1 MCDGHGGGD
10 QVDSDRIGKIR
21 PVSLEDEMRSSY
33 IDYAMSV
40 IVSRALPDVRD
51 GLKPVHRRILYTMHE
66 RGLRSTAAYRKSAG
80 IVGETMA
87 KYHPHGDLALY
98 DTLVR
103 MAQDFSLRYPLV
115 DGQGNF
121 GSVDG
126 DPAAAP
132 RYTEARLAAIAD
144 ELLVDIDKETVD
156 FVDNYDGRLRQPTVL
171 PARLPNLLVN
181 GSSGIAVGMATNI
194 PPHNLNE
201 VCEAIK
207 QLIDNPDM
215 TGTELAEHVQGP
227 DFPTGATIF
236 RFEDQRNSVTGER
249 ERVDAIRQMYATGRG
264 RVIIRAQVA
273 FEEVRAG
280 KMAVVVTELPYQVNK
295 TSLIE
300 KMADLVASKRITDV
314 SDIRDESDRD
324 GMRIVVEVKRDGSP
338 HTVMQQLF
346 KHTQLQ
352 TSFSANILA
361 LVDGQPQTLGLK
373 PLLQHYIT
381 YRREVVGRRTEFD
394 LARAQERAHILE
406 GLKVALD
413 NLDEVIKTIRAAA
426 DVDAARSQ
434 LMKRFGLSEPQANAI
449 LEMQLRRLAAL
460 ERKKI
465 EDEYESVIR
474 LIAELEDLLANPRK
488 ILVAIKD
495 ELSELQRK
503 YGDERK
509 TRIQADVNRELTAE
523 DLVASEDVVVTL
535 SQRGYIKRQAISTFR
550 SQRRGGRG
558 KLAMITREEDAVR
571 HLLVANTHDNILFF
585 TNRGRV
591 FITKVHTL
599 PEASR
604 QAKGLPIINLPGVQV
619 EQREY
624 VSAIINLP
632 GFEPDHYLFM
642 ATRRGMVKKTSLAEY
657 AKIRANGLIAINLQ
671 DGDELQ
677 WVGLSDGQSDVIL
690 ATRNGQAARFHEHEV
705 RPLGRDTMGVSG
717 IRLRPGDEVIGME
730 VAQLPTQQLL
740 VVTEQGYGK
749 RTDVA
754 DFPVKHRATG
764 GVIANSLNRETGNVA
779 AIRLV
784 GRDDEEMMLITEDGT
799 ILRTEVSS
807 VNRYRRASRGV
818 TVMKPG
824 ADNRVVSITVFVDD
838 RPPEPEDGESA
849 DAEPR

>member
-1 MCDGHGGGD
+1 
-10 QVDSDRIGKIR
+10 VDSDRIGKIR

-66 RGLRSTAAYRKSAG
+66 MGLRSTAAYRKSAG

-144 ELLVDIDKETVD
+144 ELLVDIEKETVD

-227 DFPTGATIF
+227 DFPTGGTIF

-381 YRREVVGRRTEFD
+381 YRREVVRRRTEFD

-426 DVDAARSQ
+426 DVDAARAE

-465 EDEYESVIR
+465 EDEYLSVIR

-495 ELSELQRK
+495 ELTELQRK

-624 VSAIINLP
+624 VSAIIALP

-677 WVGLSDGQSDVIL
+677 WVDLSDGQSDVIL
-690 ATRNGQAARFHEHEV
+690 ATRKGQAARFHEQEV

-730 VAQLPTQQLL
+730 VAQLPTQELL

-749 RTDVA
+749 RTEVS

-764 GVIANSLNRETGNVA
+764 GVIANSLNRETGDVA

-784 GRDDEEMMLITEDGT
+784 GREDEEMMLITEDGT

-824 ADNRVVSITVFVDD
+824 AENRVVSITVFVDD
-838 RPPEPEDGESA
+838 RPLEPVDGE
-849 DAEPR
+849 

>member
-1 MCDGHGGGD
+1 
-10 QVDSDRIGKIR
+10 VDSDRIGKIR
-21 PVSLEDEMRSSY
+21 PVALEDEMRSSY

-66 RGLRSTAAYRKSAG
+66 MGLRSTAAYRKSAG

-207 QLIDNPDM
+207 QLIDNPEM

-227 DFPTGATIF
+227 DFPTGGTIF

-264 RVIIRAQVA
+264 RVVIRAQVA

-381 YRREVVGRRTEFD
+381 YRRDVVRRRTEFD

-406 GLKVALD
+406 GLKIALD

-434 LMKRFGLSEPQANAI
+434 LMKRFRLSEPQANAI

-509 TRIQADVNRELTAE
+509 TRIQADVNRELSAE

-585 TNRGRV
+585 TNHGRV

-657 AKIRANGLIAINLQ
+657 AKIRSNGLIAINLNE
-671 DGDELQ
+671 GDELQ

-690 ATRNGQAARFHEHEV
+690 ATRKGQAARFHEHEV

-764 GVIANSLNRETGNVA
+764 GVIANSLNPETGDVA

-824 ADNRVVSITVFVDD
+824 VDNRVVSITVFVDD
-838 RPPEPEDGESA
+838 RPVVGVDGE
-849 DAEPR
+849 

>member
-1 MCDGHGGGD
+1 MEM
-10 QVDSDRIGKIR
+10 DRVGNVRRVGI
-21 PVSLEDEMRSSY
+21 EDEMRTAY

-66 RGLRSTAAYRKSAG
+66 MGLRSTAAYRKCAG

-103 MAQDFSLRYPLV
+103 MAQDFSLRYTLV

-121 GSVDG
+121 GSIDG
-126 DPAAAP
+126 DPAAAM
-132 RYTEARLAAIAD
+132 RYTEARMSPITDEMLA
-144 ELLVDIDKETVD
+144 DIEKETVD

-194 PPHNLNE
+194 PPHNVTE
-201 VCEAIK
+201 VAHATIA
-207 QLIDNPDM
+207 LIDNPDLSVDDLCEIV
-215 TGTELAEHVQGP
+215 TGP
-227 DFPTGATIF
+227 DFPTGGTIF
-236 RFEDQRNSVTGER
+236 RFEDQRNTITGEK
-249 ERVDAIRQMYATGRG
+249 ERIDAIRHVYATGRG
-264 RVIIRAQVA
+264 RIIMRGQVA
-273 FEEVRAG
+273 FEEIRPG
-280 KMAVVVTELPYQVNK
+280 RMGVVVTELPYQVNK
-295 TSLIE
+295 TTLIE
-300 KMADLVASKRITDV
+300 KMADLVQTKKITDV

-324 GMRIVVEVKRDGSP
+324 GMRIVIEVKRDGSP

-352 TSFSANILA
+352 SSFNANVLA

-373 PLLQHYIT
+373 RLLEHYIN
-381 YRREVVGRRTEFD
+381 YRREIVRRRAEFE

-413 NLDEVIKTIRAAA
+413 NLDEVIALIRASA
-426 DVDAARSQ
+426 DVEASRAG
-434 LMKRFGLSEPQANAI
+434 LMRRFELTEVQANAI

-465 EDEYESVIR
+465 EDEYESIIR

-488 ILVAIKD
+488 ILQVIKD
-495 ELSELQRK
+495 ELVELIRK
-503 YGDERK
+503 YGDDRN

-535 SQRGYIKRQAISTFR
+535 SQRGYIKRQPIGTFR

-558 KLAMITREEDAVR
+558 KLAMITRDEDAVR

-599 PEASR
+599 PDASR

-624 VSAIINLP
+624 VSAIISLP
-632 GFEPDHYLFM
+632 QFEPDHYLVM
-642 ATRRGMVKKTSLAEY
+642 ATRRGKIKKTSLADY
-657 AKIRANGLIAINLQ
+657 AKIRANGLIAINLTE
-671 DGDELQ
+671 GDELQ
-677 WVGLSDGQSDVIL
+677 WVGLSDGQNDIIV
-690 ATRNGQAARFHEHEV
+690 ATKKGQAARFRESEV
-705 RPLGRDTMGVSG
+705 RPLGRGTQGVTA
-717 IRLRPGDEVIGME
+717 IRLRKDDEVVGME
-730 VAQLPTQQLL
+730 VVRHLAEQLL

-754 DFPVKHRATG
+754 DFPVKHRSTG
-764 GVIANSLNRETGNVA
+764 GVIANSLNKETGDVA
-779 AIRLV
+779 AVRLV
-784 GRDDEEMMLITEDGT
+784 GEEDEELMLITELGT
-799 ILRTEVSS
+799 ILRTEVGGI
-807 VNRYRRASRGV
+807 NRYRRASRGV
-818 TVMKPG
+818 TVMRPQ
-824 ADNRVVSITVFVDD
+824 ADDRIVSITVFVDN
-838 RPPEPEDGESA
+838 REAEELPE
-849 DAEPR
+849 AE

>member
-1 MCDGHGGGD
+1 MEM
-10 QVDSDRIGKIR
+10 DRVGNVR
-21 PVSLEDEMRSSY
+21 PVAIEDEMRTAY

-66 RGLRSTAAYRKSAG
+66 MGLRSTAAYRKCAG
-80 IVGETMA
+80 IVGEAMA

-103 MAQDFSLRYPLV
+103 LAQDFSLRYPLV

-121 GSVDG
+121 GSIDG
-126 DPAAAP
+126 DPPAAM
-132 RYTEARLAAIAD
+132 RYTEARLAAVTDEMLAD
-144 ELLVDIDKETVD
+144 IEKETVD
-156 FVDNYDGRLRQPTVL
+156 FVENYDGRLRQPTVL
-171 PARLPNLLVN
+171 PSRLPNLLVN

-194 PPHNLNE
+194 PPHNVGE
-201 VCEAIK
+201 VARAIVA
-207 QLIDNPDM
+207 LIDDPEM
-215 TGTELAEHVQGP
+215 TVDALCEIVTGP
-227 DFPTGATIF
+227 DFPTGGTIF
-236 RFEDQRNSVTGER
+236 RYEDQRNPVTGER
-249 ERVDAIRQMYATGRG
+249 ERIDAIRHMYATGRG
-264 RVIIRAQVA
+264 RIVIRGQVS
-273 FEEVRAG
+273 FEETRAG
-280 KMAVVVTELPYQVNK
+280 MAVVVTELPYQVNK

-300 KMADLVASKRITDV
+300 KMADLVSSKKITDV
-314 SDIRDESDRD
+314 RDIRDESDRD
-324 GMRIVVEVKRDGSP
+324 GMRIVVEVKRDGNP
-338 HTVMQQLF
+338 HTVMSQLF

-352 TSFSANILA
+352 TSFNANVLA

-373 PLLQHYIT
+373 RLLEHYIG
-381 YRREVVGRRTEFD
+381 YRREVVRRRTEFD

-413 NLDEVIKTIRAAA
+413 NLDAVIATIRAAA
-426 DVDAARSQ
+426 DVDAARTA
-434 LMKRFGLSEPQANAI
+434 LMTRFELTEVQANAI

-460 ERKKI
+460 ERRKI
-465 EDEYESVIR
+465 EEEYESVIR

-488 ILVAIKD
+488 ILTVIKD
-495 ELSELQRK
+495 ELGALVKR
-503 YGDERK
+503 YGDDRS
-509 TRIQADVNRELTAE
+509 TRIQADANRELTAE

-591 FITKVHTL
+591 FITKVHAL

-624 VSAIINLP
+624 VSAIIAMP
-632 GFEPDHYLFM
+632 QFEPDHYLVM
-642 ATRRGMVKKTSLAEY
+642 ATRLGKIKKTSLAEY
-657 AKIRANGLIAINLQ
+657 AKIRANGLIAISLN

-677 WVGLSDGQSDVIL
+677 WVGLSDGEADIL
-690 ATRNGQAARFHEHEV
+690 VATKKGKAARFRESEV
-705 RPLGRDTMGVSG
+705 RPMGRDTMGVTA
-717 IRLRPGDEVIGME
+717 IRLGRGDEVIGME
-730 VAQLPTQQLL
+730 VVDEPSQQLL
-740 VVTEQGYGK
+740 VVTEQGFGK

-764 GVIANSLNRETGNVA
+764 GVIANSLNRDTGDVA

-784 GRDDEEMMLITEDGT
+784 GREDEETMLITQEGT
-799 ILRTEVSS
+799 ILRTEVGGI
-807 VNRYRRASRGV
+807 NRYRRASRGV
-818 TVMKPG
+818 TVMKPQAG
-824 ADNRVVSITVFVDD
+824 DRIVSITVFVD
-838 RPPEPEDGESA
+838 RRAPQEQPEVE
-849 DAEPR
+849 